1 MLKFIRSKL
10 SRKVFFSYLAVIFVG
25 AVVLTTSINLSIP
38 STFDR
43 HIAWMSTVMNSTA
56 SAEDIAAM
64 EMDLF
69 SGYRAAVFESLSFAI
84 IAASIAAMIASY
96 FISQRVVGPVQ
107 RMMTMSHYIT
117 EGHFDQRLRVSG
129 SLEDDQ
135 LDELDQLALAFNQ
148 MTDKIEKT
156 EVMRSQLMG
165 DVTHELRTP
174 LTAIKGYM
182 EGMRDG
188 VIPIT
193 PDTFEQILLET
204 DRLQGLVNDLQEL
217 SRVEAGAYPLD
228 RQPVSPVRLV
238 NRVVKQLEQQF
249 AKQGIRLETKLED
262 NLSEISVDQDRIQQ
276 VLLNLLGNAL
286 LYTPSGGSVT
296 VTIRQENDHIV
307 FSVADTGIGI
317 SAEHLPFVFNRFYR
331 TDKSRTRATGGTGIG
346 LTIAKALV
354 EAHQGRIW
362 VKSPGENKGSI
373 FYFSLPI
380 SDTQKKQ

>member
-1 MLKFIRSKL
+1 MIKFIRSKL
-10 SRKVFFSYLAVIFVG
+10 SRKVFFSYLAVIFAG
-25 AVVLTTSINLSIP
+25 AVVLITSINLSIP

-43 HIAWMSTVMNSTA
+43 HIAWMSTAMNSTA
-56 SAEDIAAM
+56 SEEDIAVM

-84 IAASIAAMIASY
+84 LAASIAAMVASY
-96 FISQRVVGPVQ
+96 FISKRVVGPVQ

-117 EGHFDQRLRVSG
+117 KGHFDQRLRVSG
-129 SLEDDQ
+129 SIQDDQ

-148 MTDKIEKT
+148 MTDRIEKT
-156 EVMRSQLMG
+156 EVMRSQLIG

-188 VIPIT
+188 VIPST
-193 PDTFEQILLET
+193 PDTLEQILLEA

-217 SRVEAGAYPLD
+217 SRVEAGAYQLN
-228 RQPVSPVRLV
+228 RQTVSPVTVV
-238 NRVVKQLEQQF
+238 NGVVKQLEQQF
-249 AKQGIRLETKLED
+249 TKQNVRLVTTIEE
-262 NLSEISVDQDRIQQ
+262 NLPDISIDPDRIKQ

-286 LYTPSGGSVT
+286 LYTPSSGSVT
-296 VTIRQENDHIV
+296 IAARQENSHIV

-354 EAHQGRIW
+354 EAHNGRIW
-362 VKSPGENKGSI
+362 VKSPGENKGST

-380 SDTQKKQ
+380 SNQ

>member
-10 SRKVFFSYLAVIFVG
+10 SRKVFLSYLAVIFVG

-43 HIAWMSTVMNSTA
+43 HIAWMSTAMVSTA

-69 SGYRAAVFESLSFAI
+69 SSYRAAVFESLSFAV
-84 IAASIAAMIASY
+84 IAASLAAMVASY
-96 FISQRVVGPVQ
+96 FISRRVVGPVQ
-107 RMMTMSHYIT
+107 SMMTMSRYIT

-156 EVMRSQLMG
+156 EMMRSQLIG

-188 VIPIT
+188 IIPGT
-193 PDTFEQILLET
+193 PDTFEQILLEA

-217 SRVEAGAYPLD
+217 SRVEAGAYQLD
-228 RQPVSPVRLV
+228 RQPVSPGRLV
-238 NRVVKQLEQQF
+238 NGAVQQMKQEF
-249 AKQGIRLETKLED
+249 ATRGIHLETKVED
-262 NLSEISVDQDRIQQ
+262 NLPDISVDQDRIKQ

-286 LYTPSGGSVT
+286 LYTPSGGRVT
-296 VTIRQENDHIV
+296 VTARQENDRIV

-331 TDKSRTRATGGTGIG
+331 ADKSRTRATGGTGIG
-346 LTIAKALV
+346 LTIAKALI
-354 EAHQGRIW
+354 EAHGGRIW
-362 VKSPGENKGSI
+362 VKSPGENKGST

-380 SDTQKKQ
+380 FSRL